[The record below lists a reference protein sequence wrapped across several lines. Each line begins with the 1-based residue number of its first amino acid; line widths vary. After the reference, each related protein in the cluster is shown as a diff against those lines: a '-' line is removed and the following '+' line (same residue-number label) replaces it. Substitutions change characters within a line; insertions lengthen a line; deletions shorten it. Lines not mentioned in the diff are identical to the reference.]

1 MAIFNTTTV
10 RIKEQSMKFQKS
22 IWALLI
28 ATATLPA
35 MANDMVPGAK
45 QTAPILLKG
54 GTLHTVSQGVLQ
66 NNDLLM
72 VDGKIAA
79 IGPNL
84 TAPTD
89 AKVIDVSGKHLYPGL
104 IALANQ
110 MGLIE
115 FEAVR
120 ASDDTNEV
128 TDTNPDIRARIAY
141 NADSEVIPTVRSNGF
156 SYSLV
161 YPKGSAMMGQS
172 SLMQLDAWNWQDATV
187 ADGVGLHINWPNA
200 SVMSNWWNKKKP
212 EEIAKENAKRL
223 QQVKDYFVQAKAY
236 MDAEAAGLN
245 KGVDSRWQA
254 MIPVFK
260 GERPLFVHADDI
272 RQIKQAMLLAKEYQ
286 LKLVIVGGRDS
297 WRMADELAAA
307 NVAVIFTA
315 PYGVPERD
323 DEANNTA
330 FQTPALLQKA
340 GVKFA
345 LSLDGYWDTRNV
357 VFGAGQ
363 AISYGLTPEQALA
376 SVTLNAATIAGVQGQ
391 IGSLEVG
398 KAASVVVSDGD
409 IFDYLTHKVRYM
421 WIDGRTVDLNNRHK
435 QLHDKYKQRP
445 AG

>member
-1 MAIFNTTTV
+1 MNM
-10 RIKEQSMKFQKS
+10 SKS
-22 IWALLI
+22 LISLLI
-28 ATATLPA
+28 AAAVSPA
-35 MANDMVPGAK
+35 MANDIVPGAK
-45 QTAPILLKG
+45 QTAAILL
-54 GTLHTVSQGVLQ
+54 TDATIHTASSAVME
-66 NNDLLM
+66 NADLLM

-79 IGPNL
+79 IGVDL
-84 TAPTD
+84 AAPAG
-89 AKVIDVSGKHLYPGL
+89 AKVVSLQGKHLYPGL

-110 MGLIE
+110 LGLIE
-115 FEAVR
+115 IEAVR
-120 ASDDTNEV
+120 ATDDTSEV

-141 NADSEVIPTVRSNGF
+141 NADSEVIPTVRANGF

-161 YPKGSAMMGQS
+161 YPKGRALMGQS

-187 ADGVGLHINWPNA
+187 EDGVGLHINWPSA
-200 SVMSNWWNKKKP
+200 STVTGWWSDKKP
-212 EEIAKENAKRL
+212 EEMAKENAKAL
-223 QQVKDYFVQAKAY
+223 QQLKDYFVQAKSY
-236 MDAEAAGLN
+236 VDAQAAGLN

-260 GERPLFVHADDI
+260 GERPLFVHADDL
-272 RQIKQAMLLAKEYQ
+272 RQIKQAMALAKEYQ

-307 NVAVIFTA
+307 KVAVVFTA
-315 PYGVPERD
+315 PYGIPERD

-363 AISYGLTPEQALA
+363 AISYGLTQEQALA
-376 SVTLNAATIAGVQGQ
+376 AVTINAAEIAGVADK

-398 KAASVVVSDGD
+398 KAATVVVSDGD
-409 IFDYLTHKVRYM
+409 IFDYLTHKVSAM
-421 WIDGRTVDLNNRHK
+421 WIDGREVTLNDRNK
-435 QLHDKYKQRP
+435 QLHQKYSQKP
-445 AG
+445 AI

>member
-1 MAIFNTTTV
+1 
-10 RIKEQSMKFQKS
+10 MKMNKS
-22 IWALLI
+22 LISLLV
-28 ATATLPA
+28 AAAVSPA
-35 MANDMVPGAK
+35 MAHDIVPGAK
-45 QTAPILLKG
+45 QTAPVLL
-54 GTLHTVSQGVLQ
+54 TDATIHTATQGVLE
-66 NNDLLM
+66 NADLLM

-79 IGPNL
+79 IGVDL
-84 TAPTD
+84 AAPAG
-89 AKVIDVSGKHLYPGL
+89 AKVVALNGKHLYPGL

-110 MGLIE
+110 LGLIE
-115 FEAVR
+115 IEAVR
-120 ASDDTNEV
+120 ATDDTVEV

-141 NADSEVIPTVRSNGF
+141 NADSEVIPTVRANGF

-161 YPKGSAMMGQS
+161 YPKGSALMGQS
-172 SLMQLDAWNWQDATV
+172 SLMQLDAWTWQDATV
-187 ADGVGLHINWPNA
+187 ADGVGLHLNWPSSSIA
-200 SVMSNWWNKKKP
+200 TGWWSHKKP
-212 EEIAKENAKRL
+212 EEIAKENAKAL
-223 QQVKDYFVQAKAY
+223 QKMKDYFVQAKAY
-236 MDAEAAGLN
+236 ADAAAAGLN

-260 GERPLFVHADDI
+260 GERPLFVHADDL
-272 RQIKQAMLLAKEYQ
+272 RQIKQAMELAKSYQ

-307 NVAVIFTA
+307 KVAVVFTA
-315 PYGVPERD
+315 PYGIPERD

-376 SVTLNAATIAGVQGQ
+376 SVTINAADIAGVADK

-398 KAASVVVSDGD
+398 KAATVVVSDGD
-409 IFDYLTHKVRYM
+409 IFDYLTHKVSAM
-421 WIDGRTVDLNNRHK
+421 WIDGREVTLNDRNK
-435 QLHDKYKQRP
+435 QLHQKYSQKP
-445 AG
+445 AI